1 MKKTFSVLSFLV
13 YAFYLVV
20 ADLDP
25 VLDVSNDKLLTG
37 VDYFIIPILGGSKG
51 GGITLASVRNKT
63 CSLDV
68 AQDQSLYEEG
78 LWMTIHPLNI
88 KKGVSGRVI
97 RESTDITIRFS
108 STKTCAKSTI
118 WKVDKY
124 DKLRKRYF
132 VTIGGVQ
139 GDGKSQNG
147 WFRIQKERLDY
158 KIIYCSQEHC
168 ISSGP
173 CDVVCKNVGAYY
185 EHGRTLVALTDEPF
199 VVFFEKVIKG

>member
-1 MKKTFSVLSFLV
+1 MKSTFLFLSFYLYV
-13 YAFYLVV
+13 FYFTA

-63 CSLDV
+63 CSPDV

-78 LWMTIHPLNI
+78 LWMTIHPINI

-97 RESTDITIRFS
+97 RESTNLIIRFS

-124 DKLRKRYF
+124 DRLRKRYF
-132 VTIGGVQ
+132 VTIGGVE
-139 GDGKSQNG
+139 GDDKN
-147 WFRIQKERLDY
+147 QK
-158 KIIYCSQEHC
+158 
-168 ISSGP
+168 G
-173 CDVVCKNVGAYY
+173 
-185 EHGRTLVALTDEPF
+185 
-199 VVFFEKVIKG
+199 

>member
-1 MKKTFSVLSFLV
+1 MKTTFLFVSLFSYVFF
-13 YAFYLVV
+13 AA

-37 VDYFIIPILGGSKG
+37 VDYFIIPIYGGK

-78 LWMTIHPLNI
+78 LWLTIHPINI

-97 RESTDITIRFS
+97 RESTDLTIRFS

-132 VTIGGVQ
+132 VTVGGVE
-139 GDGKSQNG
+139 GDDKSQNG

-158 KIIYCSQEHC
+158 KIVYCSQVQC
-168 ISSGP
+168 ISAP
-173 CDVVCKNVGAYY
+173 CDVMCKNVGAYY
-185 EHGRTLVALTDEPF
+185 EHGRSLVALTDQPF